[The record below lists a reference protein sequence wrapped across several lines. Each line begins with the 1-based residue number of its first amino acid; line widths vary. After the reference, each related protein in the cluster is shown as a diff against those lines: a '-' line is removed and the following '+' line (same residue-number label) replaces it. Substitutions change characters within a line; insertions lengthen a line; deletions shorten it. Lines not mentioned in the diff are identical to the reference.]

1 MSAYEE
7 SKLLR
12 IIEEA
17 KSVMNA
23 RVYRALDCSAFC
35 FEDKCF
41 FCSGGKPGKKFKFR
55 ITLTLIQNGRR
66 TDITSGTDGYSYGH
80 V

>member
-1 MSAYEE
+1 MHKMADRLTKAIKKVFEIPETYEMSAYEE

-41 FCSGGKPGKKFKFR
+41 FCSGGKPGNK
-55 ITLTLIQNGRR
+55 I
-66 TDITSGTDGYSYGH
+66 
-80 V
+80 